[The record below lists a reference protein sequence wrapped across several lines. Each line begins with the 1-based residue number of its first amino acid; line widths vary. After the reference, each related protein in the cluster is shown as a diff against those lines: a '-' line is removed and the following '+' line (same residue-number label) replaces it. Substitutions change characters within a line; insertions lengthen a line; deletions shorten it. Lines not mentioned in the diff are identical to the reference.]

1 MFGEWDGEWRRKKRK
16 YLEKE
21 INLSARRQRIERG
34 IFGDGKYLVRRG
46 EEEQRRKEWRRR
58 SCCGQKVTV

>member
-1 MFGEWDGEWRRKKRK
+1 MEENIRRMDGEWRRKKRK

-34 IFGDGKYLVRRG
+34 IIGDGKYLVRRG
-46 EEEQRRKEWRRR
+46 EEEQRRK
-58 SCCGQKVTV
+58 G